1 MRLQQVVSNLLV
13 NAIKFSPDG
22 GVIDVSM
29 RVHDDKV
36 EIAIADRG
44 EGIAADMLP
53 LIFERFR
60 QADGSITRRHG
71 GMGLG
76 LAIARHILDLHGG
89 TIAAQSDG
97 AGRGATFTIT
107 LPAETER
114 AQSSANVAEAGEMQP
129 DNRLA
134 GLHVLAVDDDPNALS
149 MLGSMLELGG
159 ARVTTA
165 QSAAAALAAFA
176 ANADIATL
184 LSDIGMPVHDGY
196 ELVARLRREHPAR
209 MTATPAIAV
218 SGYAR
223 DEDHARALRAG
234 FDAHIA
240 KPFGMNALFDLIAR
254 LVRERAPL
262 VGGDRES
269 AR

>member
-1 MRLQQVVSNLLV
+1 M
-13 NAIKFSPDG
+13 
-22 GVIDVSM
+22 
-29 RVHDDKV
+29 
-36 EIAIADRG
+36 
-44 EGIAADMLP
+44 
-53 LIFERFR
+53 
-60 QADGSITRRHG
+60 
-71 GMGLG
+71 
-76 LAIARHILDLHGG
+76 
-89 TIAAQSDG
+89 
-97 AGRGATFTIT
+97 T

-114 AQSSANVAEAGEMQP
+114 NQSSANVAEAGEMQP

-223 DEDHARALRAG
+223 DEDNARALRAG

-240 KPFGMNALFDLIAR
+240 KPFGMNALFDLIVR

-262 VGGDRES
+262 AGGDRES